1 MLKRIIYTLSI
12 VCLILLTIIT
22 KDMLPYIFKSKICGI
37 LYLSFTILLLVCELY
52 ALIKYKNVLK
62 KSISYNSFLVVTT
75 MYILIIYYRIYSINS
90 SLDYTM
96 NLKYLK
102 INYLLLSFALLII
115 IGDLY
120 LGIKEYSRKAN

>member
-120 LGIKEYSRKAN
+120 LGIKAYSRKAN